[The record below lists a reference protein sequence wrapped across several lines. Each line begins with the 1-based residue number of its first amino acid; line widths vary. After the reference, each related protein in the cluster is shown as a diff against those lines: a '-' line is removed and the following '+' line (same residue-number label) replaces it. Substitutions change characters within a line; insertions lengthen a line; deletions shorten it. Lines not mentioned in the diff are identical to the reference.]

1 MNKLIIILTGYV
13 LLTSCSTKT
22 FDSSEALL
30 VYIKEP
36 GNEYVYTKTVN
47 GVDFSLLYKPTD
59 ILVHQEIT
67 GKPSEG
73 EIDSLRNKYK
83 KYLYF
88 TLSMSKNNQE
98 LLSNVAKDK
107 QRFGAMVNELAFG
120 MEEKVHLYTPKKD
133 TIIMADYIYPRMY
146 GTSGATTMLF
156 VYPREEKVTNA
167 EFMTFTVGDVGLYT
181 GEVKFKIPTKIMNN
195 EPKLKF

>member
-30 VYIKEP
+30 AYIKEP

-73 EIDSLRNKYK
+73 KIDSLRNKYK

-120 MEEKVHLYTPKKD
+120 MEEKVYLYTPKKD